1 MLPIQFPDNSSN
13 MRYEYHRVRE
23 GPNFFITYYK
33 NSSRLIYDPKDAWR
47 TLGVA
52 KFTDTGKTLKEWC
65 LQMDEEYGAPQR
77 IKWIANEMTEPGT
90 PGDDSHRPDTSFAS
104 DSELEAEGYAS
115 ANDLEDPTQH
125 TKMVT

>member
-1 MLPIQFPDNSSN
+1 MLPIEFPENTSD

-33 NSSRLIYDPKDAWR
+33 HSSRLIHDPKDAWR

-52 KFTDTGKTLKEWC
+52 KFTDTGKSLKEWC
-65 LQMDEEYGAPQR
+65 LAMDEEYGVPQR
-77 IKWIANEMTEPGT
+77 ARWQDDATKWAEHGASDELGV

-104 DSELEAEGYAS
+104 EIMAEHEEP
-115 ANDLEDPTQH
+115 NDN
-125 TKMVT
+125 TKMVM

>member
-77 IKWIANEMTEPGT
+77 IKWIANETAEPGT
-90 PGDDSHRPDTSFAS
+90 PDTSFAS
-104 DSELEAEGYAS
+104 ESELEAEGCAS
-115 ANDLEDPTQH
+115 ANDLEEPH
-125 TKMVT
+125 ENTKMVT